1 MEAKVESFPKRKSL
15 RKILQ
20 FLQLAFF
27 VLLSPE
33 TLSISPIYLVI
44 NVHQKIEYCISE
56 GDKNSKKPS
65 YYTHDVSVH
74 GSDTLNR
81 SIQNCPAFYLNLP
94 HHASMR

>member
-20 FLQLAFF
+20 FPQLAFF

-33 TLSISPIYLVI
+33 TLSISPIHLVI
-44 NVHQKIEYCISE
+44 NVRQKIEYCISE

-65 YYTHDVSVH
+65 FIPMMYQCMVV
-74 GSDTLNR
+74 
-81 SIQNCPAFYLNLP
+81 IP
-94 HHASMR
+94 